1 MSNITLHT
9 DIEFPVIRRGK
20 PTPFPLAEQQVGQS
34 FFVDI
39 GTEDEGKVMERVRNA
54 VARWKKTNDKKAQ
67 KYTFA
72 VMQSPDS
79 LEPAVGVKRTA

>member
-1 MSNITLHT
+1 MSTINLHVG
-9 DIEFPVIRRGK
+9 IEFPVIRRGK

-39 GTEDEGKVMERVRNA
+39 GSEDQGKVMERVRNA
-54 VARWKKTNDKKAQ
+54 VARWKKTNDKKEQ

-72 VMQSPDS
+72 IMQSPDS
-79 LEPAVGVKRTA
+79 LETAVGVKRTA